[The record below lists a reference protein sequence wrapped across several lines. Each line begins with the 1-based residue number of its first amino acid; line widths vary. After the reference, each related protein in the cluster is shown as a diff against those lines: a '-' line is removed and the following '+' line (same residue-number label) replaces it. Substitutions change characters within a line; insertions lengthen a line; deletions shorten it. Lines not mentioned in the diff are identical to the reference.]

1 MALEFVASC
10 VGKRSCLRIGRGT
23 WENAIWAA
31 RSPQRIEQRYPNA
44 KVNADIDNVPASLKQ
59 ILAVLELHSELANL
73 PPP

>member
-1 MALEFVASC
+1 MTLEFVASC

-44 KVNADIDNVPASLKQ
+44 KVDAAIDNVPAS
-59 ILAVLELHSELANL
+59 
-73 PPP
+73 